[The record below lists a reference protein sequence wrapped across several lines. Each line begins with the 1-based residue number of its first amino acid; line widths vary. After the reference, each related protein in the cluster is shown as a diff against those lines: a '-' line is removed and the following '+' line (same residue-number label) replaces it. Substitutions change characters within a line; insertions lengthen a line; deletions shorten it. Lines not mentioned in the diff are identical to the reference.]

1 MAGAV
6 PARAARLI
14 FVAKTA
20 RTFCYGFLGI
30 ALPLHLSAL
39 GADARGVGAM
49 VTLTLASSAGLTWAV
64 RRPAERHGAVGP
76 LLALAALS
84 LAAAAA
90 LVPAPALFA
99 AFGAG
104 ALAQIVVY

>member
-99 AFGAG
+99 AFGA
-104 ALAQIVVY
+104 